1 MISKNSIEN
10 LKNIIDIADVVGSYI
25 PLKKSGANFVCVCP
39 FHNDKHPSMSVSP
52 SKGIYHCFSCKA
64 GGDAIKFVMEYE
76 KLGYAEAIEKLAS
89 IYNVSLE
96 YTSSKNEPKIDKKIL
111 ENLNLH
117 YKTLLYK
124 NPEALN
130 YLKSRSITDAIIE
143 KWELGWAAASQNTLN
158 LLQNE
163 KIEPKE
169 ALEVGAIKQ
178 NESGLYASFINR
190 ITFPIYNHLGR
201 LVGFGGRTI
210 SDNPAKYINSPQSQ
224 IFDKS
229 RIFYGYDKAKSEIYR
244 SHSMVICEGYMDC
257 IMLHAAGVSNAVAV
271 LGTALTE
278 KHIPLIKRGD
288 VKVTLSFDSDAAG
301 VNAAFKSAR
310 LLLNHQIDGK
320 VVLISGGKDPAELVA
335 SGKDQELRD
344 MLSGGVELGEFYIK
358 ELVAQLNPKSPVE
371 IAKALEAIQEFC
383 FSLNPIIAQAYT
395 PLVAALLHI
404 DPTTFRLSRQNGKNL
419 NSAHHIN
426 PPSNFELN
434 LPNSQDNRA
443 KFSPQIAEKKDIAE
457 LSILK
462 NMLKNP
468 HFCQIVEQYY
478 GVEIFK
484 DKATY
489 RAVVGSQSQN
499 NEYIRELE
507 LSDNL
512 EEYKSEDELHS
523 AIRPL
528 AVGYYERLLRAGG
541 LAFEEIIECK
551 KRISMLKGKR

>member
-10 LKNIIDIADVVGSYI
+10 LKNVVDIADVVGSYI

-39 FHNDKHPSMSVSP
+39 FHNDKHPSMSISP

-76 KLGYAEAIEKLAS
+76 KLGYVEAIEKLAS
-89 IYNVSLE
+89 IYNVALE

-143 KWELGWAAASQNTLN
+143 KWELGWAAGSQNTLN

-163 KIEPKE
+163 NIEPKE

-178 NESGLYASFINR
+178 NESGYYASFINR
-190 ITFPIYNHLGR
+190 ITFPIYNHLGH

-229 RIFYGYDKAKSEIYR
+229 KIFYGYDKAKSEIYR
-244 SHSMVICEGYMDC
+244 SHSIVICEGYMDC
-257 IMLHAAGVSNAVAV
+257 IMLHAAGINNAVAV
-271 LGTALTE
+271 LGIALTQ
-278 KHIPLIKRGD
+278 KHIPLIQRGD
-288 VKVTLSFDSDAAG
+288 IKVTLSFDSDDAG
-301 VNAAFKSAR
+301 INAAFKSAR
-310 LLLNHQIDGK
+310 LLMEHQIDGK

-335 SGKDQELRD
+335 SGKDMELRD
-344 MLSGGVELGEFYIK
+344 MLSGGVELGEFYITQ
-358 ELVAQLNPKSPVE
+358 LVKNLNPKTPIE
-371 IAKALEAIQEFC
+371 IAKSLKAIQEFS
-383 FSLNPIIAQAYT
+383 FGLNPIVADAYV
-395 PLVAALLHI
+395 PLVSTLLRI
-404 DPTTFRLSRQNGKNL
+404 DPGSFRLSKTTKRRDNSNL
-419 NSAHHIN
+419 AKTQTNTQIQ
-426 PPSNFELN
+426 N
-434 LPNSQDNRA
+434 LPV
-443 KFSPQIAEKKDIAE
+443 IEKKDIAE

-468 HFCQIVEQYY
+468 EYCQIVEQYY

-507 LSDNL
+507 LSQNL
-512 EEYKSEDELHS
+512 EEYKSANELHN

-528 AVGYYERLLRAGG
+528 AVGYYERLLKNKN
-541 LAFEEIIECK
+541 LTIEEIIECK

>member
-10 LKNIIDIADVVGSYI
+10 LKNIVDIVDVVGSYI

-96 YTSSKNEPKIDKKIL
+96 YTSSKNEPKVNKKIL

-124 NPEALN
+124 NSQALS
-130 YLKSRSITDAIIE
+130 YLKSRSISDAIIE
-143 KWELGWAAASQNTLN
+143 KWELGWAAGSQNTLN

-163 KIEPKE
+163 GIEPKE

-178 NESGLYASFINR
+178 NESGYYASFINR
-190 ITFPIYNHLGR
+190 ITFPIYNHLGN

-229 RIFYGYDKAKSEIYR
+229 KIFYGYDKAKNEIYR
-244 SHSMVICEGYMDC
+244 SQSVVICEGYMDC
-257 IMLHAAGVSNAVAV
+257 IMLHAAGINNAVAV
-271 LGTALTE
+271 LGTALTQ

-288 VKVTLSFDSDAAG
+288 IKVTLSFDSDAAG
-301 VNAAFKSAR
+301 VNAAFKSSR
-310 LLLNHQIDGK
+310 LLMEHQIDGK

-335 SGKDQELRD
+335 SGKEMELKEL
-344 MLSGGVELGEFYIK
+344 LSGGVELGEFYITQ
-358 ELVAQLNPKSPVE
+358 LVKNLNPKTPLE
-371 IAKALEAIQEFC
+371 ISKALKAIQEFS
-383 FSLNPIIAQAYT
+383 FNLDPIVANSYKA
-395 PLVAALLHI
+395 LVSTLLGI
-404 DPTTFRLSRQNGKNL
+404 EISSFKLSKNVSVSKAV
-419 NSAHHIN
+419 NIPNKA
-426 PPSNFELN
+426 LN
-434 LPNSQDNRA
+434 LG
-443 KFSPQIAEKKDIAE
+443 EKRDIAE

-462 NMLKNP
+462 NMLINP
-468 HFCQIVEQYY
+468 EYCQIVKQYY
-478 GVEIFK
+478 GIEIFK
-484 DKATY
+484 DKAAY
-489 RAVVGSQSQN
+489 RAVVGSQSQD
-499 NEYIRELE
+499 NEHIRELE
-507 LSDNL
+507 LQDNL
-512 EEYKSEDELHS
+512 EEYRSVEELHN

-528 AVGYYERLLRAGG
+528 AVGYYERLLKSAK
-541 LAFEEIIECK
+541 LTLEEIIECK
-551 KRISMLKGKR
+551 KRISILKGKR

>member
-10 LKNIIDIADVVGSYI
+10 LKNIVDIADVVGSYI

-39 FHNDKHPSMSVSP
+39 FHNDKHPSMSISP

-76 KLGYAEAIEKLAS
+76 KLGYVEAIEKLAS
-89 IYNVSLE
+89 IYNVALE
-96 YTSSKNEPKIDKKIL
+96 YTSSKNESKIDKKIL

-130 YLKSRSITDAIIE
+130 YLKSRSITDSIIE
-143 KWELGWAAASQNTLN
+143 KWELGWAASSQNTLN

-163 KIEPKE
+163 NIEPKE
-169 ALEVGAIKQ
+169 ALEVGAIKE
-178 NESGLYASFINR
+178 NENGYYASFINR
-190 ITFPIYNHLGR
+190 ITFPIYNHLGS

-229 RIFYGYDKAKSEIYR
+229 KIFYGYDKAKNEIYR
-244 SHSMVICEGYMDC
+244 SHSIVICEGYMDC
-257 IMLHAAGVSNAVAV
+257 IMLHAAGVNNAVAV
-271 LGTALTE
+271 LGTALTQ
-278 KHIPLIKRGD
+278 KHIPLIQRGD
-288 VKVTLSFDSDAAG
+288 IKVTLSFDSDSAG
-301 VNAAFKSAR
+301 INAAFKSAR
-310 LLLNHQIDGK
+310 LLMEHQIDGK

-335 SGKDQELRD
+335 SGKEMELKEI
-344 MLSGGVELGEFYIK
+344 LKGGMELGEFYITQ
-358 ELVAQLNPKSPVE
+358 LVKNLNPKTPIE
-371 IAKALEAIQEFC
+371 IAKSLKAIQEFS
-383 FSLNPIIAQAYT
+383 FGLNPIVADAYV
-395 PLVAALLHI
+395 PLVSTLLRI
-404 DPTTFRLSRQNGKNL
+404 DPGSFRLSKIEKRRDNSNL
-419 NSAHHIN
+419 AKTQTNTQIQ
-426 PPSNFELN
+426 N
-434 LPNSQDNRA
+434 LPV
-443 KFSPQIAEKKDIAE
+443 IEKKDIAE

-468 HFCQIVEQYY
+468 EYCQIVEQYY

-507 LSDNL
+507 LSQNL
-512 EEYKSEDELHS
+512 EEYKSVNELHN

-528 AVGYYERLLRAGG
+528 AIRYYEGLLKNKN
-541 LAFEEIIECK
+541 LTIEEIIECK
-551 KRISMLKGKR
+551 KRISILKGKR

>member
-10 LKNIIDIADVVGSYI
+10 LKNIVDIADVVGSYI

-39 FHNDKHPSMSVSP
+39 FHNDKHPSMSISP

-76 KLGYAEAIEKLAS
+76 KLGYVEAIEKLAS
-89 IYNVSLE
+89 IYNVALE

-124 NPEALN
+124 NHEALN

-143 KWELGWAAASQNTLN
+143 KWELGWAAGSQNTLN

-163 KIEPKE
+163 NIEPKE
-169 ALEVGAIKQ
+169 ALEIGAIKQ
-178 NESGLYASFINR
+178 NESGYYASFINR

-229 RIFYGYDKAKSEIYR
+229 KIFYGYDKAKSEIYR
-244 SHSMVICEGYMDC
+244 SHSIVICEGYMDC
-257 IMLHAAGVSNAVAV
+257 IMLHAAGINNAVAV
-271 LGTALTE
+271 LGTALTQ
-278 KHIPLIKRGD
+278 KHIPLIQRGD
-288 VKVTLSFDSDAAG
+288 IKVTLSFDSDSAG
-301 VNAAFKSAR
+301 INAAFKSAR
-310 LLLNHQIDGK
+310 LLMEHQIDGK

-335 SGKDQELRD
+335 SGKDMELRD
-344 MLSGGVELGEFYIK
+344 MLSGGVELGEFYITQ
-358 ELVAQLNPKSPVE
+358 LVKNLNPKTPIE
-371 IAKALEAIQEFC
+371 IAKSLKAIQEFS
-383 FSLNPIIAQAYT
+383 FGLNPIVADAYV
-395 PLVAALLHI
+395 PLVSTLLRI
-404 DPTTFRLSRQNGKNL
+404 DPGSFRLSKTTKRRDNSNL
-419 NSAHHIN
+419 AKTQTNTQIQ
-426 PPSNFELN
+426 N
-434 LPNSQDNRA
+434 LPV
-443 KFSPQIAEKKDIAE
+443 IEKKDIAE

-468 HFCQIVEQYY
+468 EYCQIVEQYY

-507 LSDNL
+507 LSQNL
-512 EEYKSEDELHS
+512 EEYKSVNELHN

-528 AVGYYERLLRAGG
+528 AVGYYERLLKNKN
-541 LAFEEIIECK
+541 LTIEEIIECK
-551 KRISMLKGKR
+551 KRISILKGKR

>member
-10 LKNIIDIADVVGSYI
+10 LKNVVDIADVVGSYI

-39 FHNDKHPSMSVSP
+39 FHNDKHPSMSISP

-76 KLGYAEAIEKLAS
+76 KLGYVEAIEKLAS
-89 IYNVSLE
+89 IYNVALE

-143 KWELGWAAASQNTLN
+143 KWELGWAAGSQNTLN

-163 KIEPKE
+163 NIEPKE

-178 NESGLYASFINR
+178 NESGYYASFINR

-229 RIFYGYDKAKSEIYR
+229 KIFYGYDKAKSEIYR
-244 SHSMVICEGYMDC
+244 SHSIVICEGYMDC
-257 IMLHAAGVSNAVAV
+257 IMLHAAGINNAVAV
-271 LGTALTE
+271 LGTALTQ
-278 KHIPLIKRGD
+278 KHIPLIQRGD
-288 VKVTLSFDSDAAG
+288 IKVTLSFDSDDAG
-301 VNAAFKSAR
+301 INAAFKSAR
-310 LLLNHQIDGK
+310 LLMEHQIDGK

-335 SGKDQELRD
+335 SGKDMELRD
-344 MLSGGVELGEFYIK
+344 MLSGGVELGEFYITQ
-358 ELVAQLNPKSPVE
+358 LVKNLNPKTPIE
-371 IAKALEAIQEFC
+371 IAKSLKAIQEFS
-383 FSLNPIIAQAYT
+383 FGLNPIVADAYV
-395 PLVAALLHI
+395 PLVSTLLRI
-404 DPTTFRLSRQNGKNL
+404 DPGSFRLSKTTKRRDNSNLAKTQTNTQIQNL
-419 NSAHHIN
+419 SVI
-426 PPSNFELN
+426 
-434 LPNSQDNRA
+434 
-443 KFSPQIAEKKDIAE
+443 EKKDIAE

-468 HFCQIVEQYY
+468 EYCQIVEQYY

-507 LSDNL
+507 LSQNL
-512 EEYKSEDELHS
+512 EEYKSANELHN

-528 AVGYYERLLRAGG
+528 AVGYYERLLKNKN
-541 LAFEEIIECK
+541 LTIEEIIECK

>member
-10 LKNIIDIADVVGSYI
+10 LKNIVDIADVVGSYI

-39 FHNDKHPSMSVSP
+39 FHNDKHPSMSISP

-76 KLGYAEAIEKLAS
+76 KLGYVEAIEKLAS
-89 IYNVSLE
+89 IYNVALE

-117 YKTLLYK
+117 YKMLLYK

-143 KWELGWAAASQNTLN
+143 KWELGWAAGSQNTLN

-163 KIEPKE
+163 NIEPKE

-178 NESGLYASFINR
+178 NESGYYASFINR

-229 RIFYGYDKAKSEIYR
+229 KIFYGYDKAKSEIYR
-244 SHSMVICEGYMDC
+244 SHSIVICEGYMDC
-257 IMLHAAGVSNAVAV
+257 IMLHAAGINNAVAV
-271 LGTALTE
+271 LGTALTQ
-278 KHIPLIKRGD
+278 KHIPLIQRGD
-288 VKVTLSFDSDAAG
+288 IKVTLSFDSDSAG
-301 VNAAFKSAR
+301 INAAFKSAR
-310 LLLNHQIDGK
+310 LLMEHQIDGK

-335 SGKDQELRD
+335 SGKDMELRD
-344 MLSGGVELGEFYIK
+344 MLSGGVELGEFYITQ
-358 ELVAQLNPKSPVE
+358 LVKNLNPKTPIE
-371 IAKALEAIQEFC
+371 IAKSLKAIQEFS
-383 FSLNPIIAQAYT
+383 FGLNPIVADAYV
-395 PLVAALLHI
+395 PLVSTLLRI
-404 DPTTFRLSRQNGKNL
+404 DPGSFRLSKTTKRRDNSNL
-419 NSAHHIN
+419 VKTQTNTQIQ
-426 PPSNFELN
+426 N
-434 LPNSQDNRA
+434 LPV
-443 KFSPQIAEKKDIAE
+443 IEKKDIAE

-468 HFCQIVEQYY
+468 EYCQIVEQYY

-507 LSDNL
+507 LSQNL
-512 EEYKSEDELHS
+512 EEYKSVNELHN

-528 AVGYYERLLRAGG
+528 AVGYYERLLKNKN
-541 LAFEEIIECK
+541 LTIEEIIECK

>member
-10 LKNIIDIADVVGSYI
+10 LKNIVDIADVVGSYI

-39 FHNDKHPSMSVSP
+39 FHNDKHPSMSISP

-76 KLGYAEAIEKLAS
+76 KLGYVEAIEKLAS
-89 IYNVSLE
+89 IYNVALE

-143 KWELGWAAASQNTLN
+143 KWELGWAAGSQNTLN

-163 KIEPKE
+163 NIEPKE

-178 NESGLYASFINR
+178 NESGYYASFINR

-229 RIFYGYDKAKSEIYR
+229 KIFYGYDKAKSEIYR
-244 SHSMVICEGYMDC
+244 SHSIVICEGYMDC
-257 IMLHAAGVSNAVAV
+257 IMLHAAGINNAVAV
-271 LGTALTE
+271 LGTALTQ
-278 KHIPLIKRGD
+278 KHIPLIQRGD
-288 VKVTLSFDSDAAG
+288 IKVTLSFDSDSAG
-301 VNAAFKSAR
+301 INAAFKSAR
-310 LLLNHQIDGK
+310 LLMEHQIDGK

-335 SGKDQELRD
+335 SGKDMELRD
-344 MLSGGVELGEFYIK
+344 MLSGGVELGEFYITQ
-358 ELVAQLNPKSPVE
+358 LVKNLNPKTPIE
-371 IAKALEAIQEFC
+371 IAKSLKAIQEFS
-383 FSLNPIIAQAYT
+383 FDLNPIVADAYV
-395 PLVAALLHI
+395 PLVSTLLRI
-404 DPTTFRLSRQNGKNL
+404 DPGSFRLSKTTKRRDNSNL
-419 NSAHHIN
+419 AKTQTNTQIQ
-426 PPSNFELN
+426 N
-434 LPNSQDNRA
+434 LPV
-443 KFSPQIAEKKDIAE
+443 IEKKDIAE

-468 HFCQIVEQYY
+468 EYCQIVEQYY

-507 LSDNL
+507 LSQNL
-512 EEYKSEDELHS
+512 EEYKSVNELHN

-528 AVGYYERLLRAGG
+528 AVGYYERLLKNKN
-541 LAFEEIIECK
+541 LTIEEIIECK

>member
-10 LKNIIDIADVVGSYI
+10 LKNIVDIADVVGSYI

-76 KLGYAEAIEKLAS
+76 KLGYVEAIEKLAS
-89 IYNVSLE
+89 IYNVALE

-143 KWELGWAAASQNTLN
+143 KWELGWAAGSQNTLN

-163 KIEPKE
+163 NIEPKE

-178 NESGLYASFINR
+178 NESGYYASFINR

-229 RIFYGYDKAKSEIYR
+229 KIFYGYDKAKSEIYR
-244 SHSMVICEGYMDC
+244 SHSIVICEGYMDC
-257 IMLHAAGVSNAVAV
+257 IMLHAAGINNAVAV
-271 LGTALTE
+271 LGTALTQ
-278 KHIPLIKRGD
+278 KHIPLIQRGD
-288 VKVTLSFDSDAAG
+288 IKVTLSFDSDSAG
-301 VNAAFKSAR
+301 INAAFKSAR
-310 LLLNHQIDGK
+310 LLMEHQIDGK

-335 SGKDQELRD
+335 SGKDMELRD
-344 MLSGGVELGEFYIK
+344 MLSGGVELGEFYITQ
-358 ELVAQLNPKSPVE
+358 LVKNLNPKTPIE
-371 IAKALEAIQEFC
+371 IAKSLKAIQEFS
-383 FSLNPIIAQAYT
+383 FGLNPIVADAYV
-395 PLVAALLHI
+395 PLVSTLLRI
-404 DPTTFRLSRQNGKNL
+404 DPGSFRLSKTTKRRDNL
-419 NSAHHIN
+419 NLAKIQTN
-426 PPSNFELN
+426 TQIQN
-434 LPNSQDNRA
+434 LPV
-443 KFSPQIAEKKDIAE
+443 IEKKDIAE

-468 HFCQIVEQYY
+468 EYCQIVEQYY

-507 LSDNL
+507 LSQNL
-512 EEYKSEDELHS
+512 EEYKSVNELHN

-528 AVGYYERLLRAGG
+528 AVGYYERLLKNKN
-541 LAFEEIIECK
+541 LTIEEIIECK

>member
-10 LKNIIDIADVVGSYI
+10 LKNIVDIADVVGSYI

-39 FHNDKHPSMSVSP
+39 FHNDKHPSMSISP

-89 IYNVSLE
+89 IYNVALE

-130 YLKSRSITDAIIE
+130 YLKSRSITDSIIE
-143 KWELGWAAASQNTLN
+143 KWELGWAASSQNTLN

-163 KIEPKE
+163 NIEPKE
-169 ALEVGAIKQ
+169 ALEVGAIKE
-178 NESGLYASFINR
+178 NENGYYASFINR
-190 ITFPIYNHLGR
+190 ITFPIYNHLGS

-229 RIFYGYDKAKSEIYR
+229 KIFYGYDKAKSEIYR
-244 SHSMVICEGYMDC
+244 SQSMVICEGYMDC
-257 IMLHAAGVSNAVAV
+257 IMLHAAGVNNAVAV
-271 LGTALTE
+271 LGTALTQ

-288 VKVTLSFDSDAAG
+288 IKVTLSFDSDAAG
-301 VNAAFKSAR
+301 VNAAFKSSK
-310 LLLNHQIDGK
+310 LLVEHQIDGK

-335 SGKDQELRD
+335 SGKEMELKEI
-344 MLSGGVELGEFYIK
+344 LKGGMELGEFYITQ
-358 ELVAQLNPKSPVE
+358 LVKNLNPKTPIE
-371 IAKALEAIQEFC
+371 IAKSLKAIQEFS
-383 FSLNPIIAQAYT
+383 FGLNPIVADAYV
-395 PLVAALLHI
+395 PLVSTLLRI
-404 DPTTFRLSRQNGKNL
+404 DPGSFRLSKTTKRRDNSNL
-419 NSAHHIN
+419 AKTQTNTQIQ
-426 PPSNFELN
+426 N
-434 LPNSQDNRA
+434 LPV
-443 KFSPQIAEKKDIAE
+443 IEKKDIAE

-468 HFCQIVEQYY
+468 EYCQIVEQYY

-499 NEYIRELE
+499 NEHIRELE
-507 LSDNL
+507 LSQNL
-512 EEYKSEDELHS
+512 EEYKSVNELHN

-528 AVGYYERLLRAGG
+528 AIRYYEGLLKGGG
-541 LAFEEIIECK
+541 LSIEEIIECK
-551 KRISMLKGKR
+551 KRISILKGKR

>member
-10 LKNIIDIADVVGSYI
+10 LKNIVDIADVVGSYI

-39 FHNDKHPSMSVSP
+39 FHNDKHPSMSISP

-76 KLGYAEAIEKLAS
+76 KLGYVEAIEKLAS
-89 IYNVSLE
+89 IYNVALE

-124 NPEALN
+124 NPEALS

-143 KWELGWAAASQNTLN
+143 KWELGWAAGSQNTLN

-163 KIEPKE
+163 NIEPKE

-178 NESGLYASFINR
+178 NESGYYASFINR

-229 RIFYGYDKAKSEIYR
+229 KIFYGYDKAKSEIYR
-244 SHSMVICEGYMDC
+244 SHSIVICEGYMDC
-257 IMLHAAGVSNAVAV
+257 IMLHAAGINNAVAV
-271 LGTALTE
+271 LGTALTQ
-278 KHIPLIKRGD
+278 KHIPLIQRGD
-288 VKVTLSFDSDAAG
+288 IKVTLSFDSDSAG
-301 VNAAFKSAR
+301 INAAFKSAR
-310 LLLNHQIDGK
+310 LLMEHQIDGK

-335 SGKDQELRD
+335 SGKDMELRD
-344 MLSGGVELGEFYIK
+344 MLSGGVELGEFYITQ
-358 ELVAQLNPKSPVE
+358 LVKNLNPKTPIE
-371 IAKALEAIQEFC
+371 IAKSLKAIQEFS
-383 FSLNPIIAQAYT
+383 FGLNPIVADAYV
-395 PLVAALLHI
+395 PLVSTLLRI
-404 DPTTFRLSRQNGKNL
+404 DPGSFRLSKTTKRRDNSNL
-419 NSAHHIN
+419 AKTQTNTQIQ
-426 PPSNFELN
+426 N
-434 LPNSQDNRA
+434 LPV
-443 KFSPQIAEKKDIAE
+443 IEKKDIAE

-468 HFCQIVEQYY
+468 EYCQIVEQYY

-507 LSDNL
+507 LSQNL
-512 EEYKSEDELHS
+512 EEYKSVNELHN

-528 AVGYYERLLRAGG
+528 AVGYYERLLKNKN
-541 LAFEEIIECK
+541 LTIEEIIECK

>member
-10 LKNIIDIADVVGSYI
+10 LKNIINIVDVIGSYI

-39 FHNDKHPSMSVSP
+39 FHNDKHPSMSISP

-96 YTSSKNEPKIDKKIL
+96 YTSSKSELKVDKKIL

-124 NPEALN
+124 NSEALN
-130 YLKSRSITDAIIE
+130 YLKHRSITDSIIE
-143 KWELGWAAASQNTLN
+143 KWELGWAASSQNTLN

-163 KIEPKE
+163 GIEPKE
-169 ALEVGAIKQ
+169 ALEVGAIKE
-178 NESGLYASFINR
+178 NENGYYASFINR
-190 ITFPIYNHLGR
+190 ITFPIYNHLGS

-229 RIFYGYDKAKSEIYR
+229 KIFYGYDKAKSEIYR
-244 SHSMVICEGYMDC
+244 SQSMVICEGYMDC
-257 IMLHAAGVSNAVAV
+257 IMLHAAGVNNAVAV
-271 LGTALTE
+271 LGTALTQ

-288 VKVTLSFDSDAAG
+288 IKVTLSFDSDAAG
-301 VNAAFKSAR
+301 VNAAFKSSK
-310 LLLNHQIDGK
+310 LLVEHQIDGK

-335 SGKDQELRD
+335 SGKEMELKEI
-344 MLSGGVELGEFYIK
+344 LKGGMELGEFYIR
-358 ELVAQLNPKSPVE
+358 ELIANLNPQSPLE
-371 IAKALEAIQEFC
+371 KAKALRAIQEFSFNLDPIVAQSYTSLVATLLKIEPGS
-383 FSLNPIIAQAYT
+383 FSL
-395 PLVAALLHI
+395 
-404 DPTTFRLSRQNGKNL
+404 SRSSSKPSSTNL
-419 NSAHHIN
+419 N
-426 PPSNFELN
+426 PPI
-434 LPNSQDNRA
+434 
-443 KFSPQIAEKKDIAE
+443 KFTEQKDIAE

-462 NMLKNP
+462 NMLINP
-468 HFCQIVEQYY
+468 EFCEVVKRYY

-489 RAVVGSQSQN
+489 RAVTGSQSSN
-499 NEYIRELE
+499 NEHIRELE
-507 LSDNL
+507 LYENL
-512 EEYKSEDELHS
+512 EEYKSVEDLHS

-528 AVGYYERLLRAGG
+528 AIRYYEGLLKSGG
-541 LAFEEIIECK
+541 LSIEEIIECK
-551 KRISMLKGKR
+551 KRISILKGKR

>member
-10 LKNIIDIADVVGSYI
+10 LKNIVDIADVVGSYI

-39 FHNDKHPSMSVSP
+39 FHNDKHPSMSISP

-76 KLGYAEAIEKLAS
+76 KLGYVEAIEKLAS
-89 IYNVSLE
+89 IYNVALE

-143 KWELGWAAASQNTLN
+143 KWELGWAAGSQNTLN

-163 KIEPKE
+163 NIEPKE

-178 NESGLYASFINR
+178 NESGYYASFINR

-229 RIFYGYDKAKSEIYR
+229 KIFYGYDKAKSEIYR
-244 SHSMVICEGYMDC
+244 SHSIVICEGYIDC
-257 IMLHAAGVSNAVAV
+257 IMLHAAGINNAVAV
-271 LGTALTE
+271 LGTALTQ
-278 KHIPLIKRGD
+278 KHIPLIQRGD
-288 VKVTLSFDSDAAG
+288 IKVTLSFDSDSAG
-301 VNAAFKSAR
+301 INAAFKSAR
-310 LLLNHQIDGK
+310 LLMEHQIDGK

-335 SGKDQELRD
+335 SGKDMELRD
-344 MLSGGVELGEFYIK
+344 MLSGGVELGEFYITQ
-358 ELVAQLNPKSPVE
+358 LVKNLNPKTPIE
-371 IAKALEAIQEFC
+371 IAKSLKAIQEFS
-383 FSLNPIIAQAYT
+383 FGLNPIVADAYV
-395 PLVAALLHI
+395 PLVSTLLRI
-404 DPTTFRLSRQNGKNL
+404 DPGSFRLSKTTKRRDNL
-419 NSAHHIN
+419 NLAKTQTNTQIQ
-426 PPSNFELN
+426 N
-434 LPNSQDNRA
+434 LPV
-443 KFSPQIAEKKDIAE
+443 IEKKDIAE

-468 HFCQIVEQYY
+468 EYCQIVEQYY

-507 LSDNL
+507 LSQNL
-512 EEYKSEDELHS
+512 EEYKSVNELHN

-528 AVGYYERLLRAGG
+528 AVGYYERLLKNKN
-541 LAFEEIIECK
+541 LTIEEIIECK

>member
-10 LKNIIDIADVVGSYI
+10 LKNIVDIADVVGSYI

-39 FHNDKHPSMSVSP
+39 FHNDKHPSMSISP

-76 KLGYAEAIEKLAS
+76 KLGYVEAIEKLAS
-89 IYNVSLE
+89 IYNVALE

-143 KWELGWAAASQNTLN
+143 KWELGWAAGSQNTLN

-163 KIEPKE
+163 NIEPKE

-178 NESGLYASFINR
+178 NESGYYASFINR

-229 RIFYGYDKAKSEIYR
+229 KIFYGYDKAKSEIYR
-244 SHSMVICEGYMDC
+244 SHSIVICEGYMDC
-257 IMLHAAGVSNAVAV
+257 IMLHAAGINNAVAV
-271 LGTALTE
+271 LGTALTQ
-278 KHIPLIKRGD
+278 KHIPLIQRGD
-288 VKVTLSFDSDAAG
+288 IKVTLSFDSDSAG
-301 VNAAFKSAR
+301 INAAFKSAR
-310 LLLNHQIDGK
+310 LLMEHQIDGK

-335 SGKDQELRD
+335 SGKDMELRD
-344 MLSGGVELGEFYIK
+344 MLSGGVELGEFYITQ
-358 ELVAQLNPKSPVE
+358 LVKNLNPKTPIE
-371 IAKALEAIQEFC
+371 IAKSLKAIQEFS
-383 FSLNPIIAQAYT
+383 FGLNPIVADAYV
-395 PLVAALLHI
+395 PLISTLLRI
-404 DPTTFRLSRQNGKNL
+404 DPGSFRLSKTTKRRDNL
-419 NSAHHIN
+419 NLAKTQTNTQIQ
-426 PPSNFELN
+426 N
-434 LPNSQDNRA
+434 LPV
-443 KFSPQIAEKKDIAE
+443 IEKKDIAE

-468 HFCQIVEQYY
+468 EYCQIVEQYY

-507 LSDNL
+507 LSQNL
-512 EEYKSEDELHS
+512 EEYKSVNELHN

-528 AVGYYERLLRAGG
+528 AVGYYERLLKNKN
-541 LAFEEIIECK
+541 LTIEEIIECK

>member
-10 LKNIIDIADVVGSYI
+10 LKNIVDIADVVGSYI

-39 FHNDKHPSMSVSP
+39 FHNDKHPSMSISP

-76 KLGYAEAIEKLAS
+76 KLGYVEAIEKLAS
-89 IYNVSLE
+89 IYNVALE

-130 YLKSRSITDAIIE
+130 YLKSRFITDAIIE
-143 KWELGWAAASQNTLN
+143 KWELGWAAGSQNTLN

-163 KIEPKE
+163 NIEPKE

-178 NESGLYASFINR
+178 NESGYYASFINR

-229 RIFYGYDKAKSEIYR
+229 KIFYGYDKAKSEIYR
-244 SHSMVICEGYMDC
+244 SHSIVICEGYMDC
-257 IMLHAAGVSNAVAV
+257 IMLHAAGINNAVAV
-271 LGTALTE
+271 LGTALTQ
-278 KHIPLIKRGD
+278 KHIPLIQRGD
-288 VKVTLSFDSDAAG
+288 IKVTLSFDSDSAG
-301 VNAAFKSAR
+301 INAAFKSAR
-310 LLLNHQIDGK
+310 LLMEHQIDGK

-335 SGKDQELRD
+335 SGKDMELRD
-344 MLSGGVELGEFYIK
+344 MLSGGVELGEFYITQ
-358 ELVAQLNPKSPVE
+358 LVKNLNPKTPIE
-371 IAKALEAIQEFC
+371 IAKSLKAIQEFS
-383 FSLNPIIAQAYT
+383 FGLNPIVADAYV
-395 PLVAALLHI
+395 PLVSTLLRI
-404 DPTTFRLSRQNGKNL
+404 DPGSFRLSKTTKRRDNSNL
-419 NSAHHIN
+419 AKTQTNTQIQ
-426 PPSNFELN
+426 N
-434 LPNSQDNRA
+434 LPV
-443 KFSPQIAEKKDIAE
+443 IEKKDIAE

-468 HFCQIVEQYY
+468 EYCQIVEQYY

-507 LSDNL
+507 LSQNL
-512 EEYKSEDELHS
+512 EEYKSVNELHN

-528 AVGYYERLLRAGG
+528 AVGYYERLLKNKN
-541 LAFEEIIECK
+541 LTIEEIIECK
-551 KRISMLKGKR
+551 KRISILKGKR

>member
-10 LKNIIDIADVVGSYI
+10 LKNIVDIADVVGSYI

-39 FHNDKHPSMSVSP
+39 FHNDKHPSMSISP

-76 KLGYAEAIEKLAS
+76 KLGYVEAIEKLAS
-89 IYNVSLE
+89 IYNVALE

-143 KWELGWAAASQNTLN
+143 KWELGWAAGSQNTLN

-163 KIEPKE
+163 NIEPKE

-178 NESGLYASFINR
+178 NESGYYASFINR

-229 RIFYGYDKAKSEIYR
+229 KIFYGYDKAKSEIYR
-244 SHSMVICEGYMDC
+244 SHSIVICEGYMDC
-257 IMLHAAGVSNAVAV
+257 IMLHAAGINNAVAV
-271 LGTALTE
+271 LGTALTQ
-278 KHIPLIKRGD
+278 KHIPLIQRGD
-288 VKVTLSFDSDAAG
+288 IKVTLSFDSDSAG
-301 VNAAFKSAR
+301 INAAFKSAR
-310 LLLNHQIDGK
+310 LLMEHQIDGK

-335 SGKDQELRD
+335 SGKDMELRD
-344 MLSGGVELGEFYIK
+344 MLSGGVELGEFYITQ
-358 ELVAQLNPKSPVE
+358 LVKNLNPKTPIE
-371 IAKALEAIQEFC
+371 IAKSLKAIQEFS
-383 FSLNPIIAQAYT
+383 FGLNPIVADAYV
-395 PLVAALLHI
+395 PLVSTLLRI
-404 DPTTFRLSRQNGKNL
+404 DPGSFRLSKTTKRRDNSNL
-419 NSAHHIN
+419 AKTQTNTQIQ
-426 PPSNFELN
+426 N
-434 LPNSQDNRA
+434 LP
-443 KFSPQIAEKKDIAE
+443 IIEKKDIAE

-468 HFCQIVEQYY
+468 EYCQIVEQYY

-507 LSDNL
+507 LSQNL
-512 EEYKSEDELHS
+512 EEYKSVNELHN

-528 AVGYYERLLRAGG
+528 AVGYYERLLKNKN
-541 LAFEEIIECK
+541 LTIEEIIECK
-551 KRISMLKGKR
+551 KRISILKGKR

>member
-10 LKNIIDIADVVGSYI
+10 LKNIVDIADVVGSYI

-39 FHNDKHPSMSVSP
+39 FHNDKHPSMSISP

-76 KLGYAEAIEKLAS
+76 KLGYVEAIEKLAS
-89 IYNVSLE
+89 IYNVALE

-143 KWELGWAAASQNTLN
+143 KWELGWAASSQNTLN

-163 KIEPKE
+163 GIEPKE
-169 ALEVGAIKQ
+169 ALEVGAIKE
-178 NESGLYASFINR
+178 NENGYYASFINR

-229 RIFYGYDKAKSEIYR
+229 KIFYGYDKAKSEIYR
-244 SHSMVICEGYMDC
+244 SQSMVICEGYMDC
-257 IMLHAAGVSNAVAV
+257 IMLHAAGINNAVAV
-271 LGTALTE
+271 LGTALTQ
-278 KHIPLIKRGD
+278 KHIPLIQRGD
-288 VKVTLSFDSDAAG
+288 IKVTLSFDSDSAG
-301 VNAAFKSAR
+301 INAAFKSAR
-310 LLLNHQIDGK
+310 LLMEHQIDGK

-335 SGKDQELRD
+335 SGKEMELRD
-344 MLSGGVELGEFYIK
+344 MLSGGVELGEFYITQ
-358 ELVAQLNPKSPVE
+358 LVKNLNPKTPIE
-371 IAKALEAIQEFC
+371 IAKSLKVIQEFS
-383 FSLNPIIAQAYT
+383 FGLNPIVADAYV
-395 PLVAALLHI
+395 PLVSTLLRI
-404 DPTTFRLSRQNGKNL
+404 DPGSFRLSKTTKRRDNSNL
-419 NSAHHIN
+419 AKTQTNTQIQ
-426 PPSNFELN
+426 N
-434 LPNSQDNRA
+434 LPV
-443 KFSPQIAEKKDIAE
+443 IEKKDIAE

-468 HFCQIVEQYY
+468 EYCQIVEQYY

-499 NEYIRELE
+499 NEHIRELE
-507 LSDNL
+507 LSQNL
-512 EEYKSEDELHS
+512 EEYKSVNELHN

-528 AVGYYERLLRAGG
+528 AIRYYEGLLKGGG
-541 LAFEEIIECK
+541 LSIEEIIECK
-551 KRISMLKGKR
+551 KRILILKGKR

>member
-10 LKNIIDIADVVGSYI
+10 LKNVVDIADVVGSYI

-76 KLGYAEAIEKLAS
+76 KLGYVEAIEKLAS

-96 YTSSKNEPKIDKKIL
+96 YTSSKNELKTDKKIL

-163 KIEPKE
+163 NIEPKE

-178 NESGLYASFINR
+178 NESGYYASFINR

-229 RIFYGYDKAKSEIYR
+229 KIFYGYDKAKSEIYR
-244 SHSMVICEGYMDC
+244 SQSMVICEGYMDC

-271 LGTALTE
+271 LGTALTQ

-288 VKVTLSFDSDAAG
+288 IKVTLSFDSDDAG

-310 LLLNHQIDGK
+310 LLMEHQIDGK

-335 SGKDQELRD
+335 SSKDQELRD
-344 MLSGGVELGEFYIK
+344 MLSGGVELGEFYITQ
-358 ELVAQLNPKSPVE
+358 LVQNLNPKTPIE
-371 IAKALEAIQEFC
+371 IAKALKAIQEFS
-383 FSLNPIIAQAYT
+383 FGLNPIVADAYT
-395 PLVAALLHI
+395 PLVSTLLKI
-404 DPTTFRLSRQNGKNL
+404 DPGSFRLSKIEKRVDNPNL
-419 NSAHHIN
+419 VKTQI
-426 PPSNFELN
+426 
-434 LPNSQDNRA
+434 NSQIQ
-443 KFSPQIAEKKDIAE
+443 KSQLIEKKDIAE

-468 HFCQIVEQYY
+468 EFCQIVEQYY

-499 NEYIRELE
+499 NEHIRELE
-507 LSDNL
+507 LSQNL
-512 EEYKSEDELHS
+512 EEYRSDEELHN
-523 AIRPL
+523 AIKPL
-528 AVGYYERLLRAGG
+528 AVRYYEGLLKSGN
-541 LAFEEIIECK
+541 LTIEEIIECK

>member
-10 LKNIIDIADVVGSYI
+10 LKNIVDIADVVGSYI

-76 KLGYAEAIEKLAS
+76 KLGYVEAIEKLAS
-89 IYNVSLE
+89 IYNVALE

-143 KWELGWAAASQNTLN
+143 KWELGWAAGSQNTLN

-163 KIEPKE
+163 NIEPKE

-178 NESGLYASFINR
+178 NESGYYASFINR

-229 RIFYGYDKAKSEIYR
+229 KIFYGYDKAKSEIYR
-244 SHSMVICEGYMDC
+244 SHSIVICEGYMDC
-257 IMLHAAGVSNAVAV
+257 IMLHAAGINNAVAV
-271 LGTALTE
+271 LGTALTQ
-278 KHIPLIKRGD
+278 KHIPLIQRGD
-288 VKVTLSFDSDAAG
+288 IKVTLSFDSDSAG
-301 VNAAFKSAR
+301 INAAFKSAR
-310 LLLNHQIDGK
+310 LLMEHQIDGK

-335 SGKDQELRD
+335 SGKDMELRD
-344 MLSGGVELGEFYIK
+344 MLSGGVELGEFYITQ
-358 ELVAQLNPKSPVE
+358 LVKNLNPKTPIE
-371 IAKALEAIQEFC
+371 IAKSLKAIQEFS
-383 FSLNPIIAQAYT
+383 FGLNPIVADAYV
-395 PLVAALLHI
+395 PLVSTLLRI
-404 DPTTFRLSRQNGKNL
+404 DPGSFRLSKIEKRRDNSNL
-419 NSAHHIN
+419 AKTQTNTQIQ
-426 PPSNFELN
+426 N
-434 LPNSQDNRA
+434 LPV
-443 KFSPQIAEKKDIAE
+443 IEKKDIAE

-468 HFCQIVEQYY
+468 EYCQIVEQYY

-507 LSDNL
+507 LSQNL
-512 EEYKSEDELHS
+512 EEYKSVNELHN

-528 AVGYYERLLRAGG
+528 AVGYYERLLKSGN
-541 LAFEEIIECK
+541 LTIEEIIECK

>member
-10 LKNIIDIADVVGSYI
+10 LKNVVDIADVVGSYI

-76 KLGYAEAIEKLAS
+76 KLGYVEAIEKLAS

-96 YTSSKNEPKIDKKIL
+96 YISSKNELKTDKKIL

-143 KWELGWAAASQNTLN
+143 KWELGWAAGSQNTLN

-163 KIEPKE
+163 NIEPKE

-178 NESGLYASFINR
+178 NESGYYASFINR

-229 RIFYGYDKAKSEIYR
+229 KIFYGYDKAKSEIYR
-244 SHSMVICEGYMDC
+244 SHSIVICEGYMDC
-257 IMLHAAGVSNAVAV
+257 IMLHAAGINNAVAV
-271 LGTALTE
+271 LGTALTQ
-278 KHIPLIKRGD
+278 KHIPLIQRGD
-288 VKVTLSFDSDAAG
+288 IKVTLSFDSDSAG
-301 VNAAFKSAR
+301 INAAFKSAR
-310 LLLNHQIDGK
+310 LLMEHQIDGK

-335 SGKDQELRD
+335 SGKDMELRD
-344 MLSGGVELGEFYIK
+344 MLSGGVELGEFYITQ
-358 ELVAQLNPKSPVE
+358 LVKNLNPKTPIE
-371 IAKALEAIQEFC
+371 IAKSLKAIQEFS
-383 FSLNPIIAQAYT
+383 FGLNPIVADAYV
-395 PLVAALLHI
+395 PLVSTLLRI
-404 DPTTFRLSRQNGKNL
+404 DPGSFRLSKTTKRRDNSNL
-419 NSAHHIN
+419 AKTQTNTQIQ
-426 PPSNFELN
+426 N
-434 LPNSQDNRA
+434 LPV
-443 KFSPQIAEKKDIAE
+443 IEKKDIAE

-468 HFCQIVEQYY
+468 EYCQIVEQYY

-499 NEYIRELE
+499 NEHIRELE
-507 LSDNL
+507 LSQNL
-512 EEYKSEDELHS
+512 EEYKSVNELHN

-528 AVGYYERLLRAGG
+528 AVGYYERLLKNKN
-541 LAFEEIIECK
+541 LTIEEIIECK

>member
-10 LKNIIDIADVVGSYI
+10 LKNIVDIADVVGSYI

-76 KLGYAEAIEKLAS
+76 KLGYVEAIEKLAS
-89 IYNVSLE
+89 IYNVALE

-143 KWELGWAAASQNTLN
+143 KWELGWAASSQNTLN

-163 KIEPKE
+163 NIEPKE

-178 NESGLYASFINR
+178 NESGYYASFINR

-229 RIFYGYDKAKSEIYR
+229 KIFYGYDKAKSEIYR
-244 SHSMVICEGYMDC
+244 SHSIVICEGYMDC
-257 IMLHAAGVSNAVAV
+257 IMLHAAGINNAVAV
-271 LGTALTE
+271 LGTALTQ
-278 KHIPLIKRGD
+278 KHIPLIQRGD
-288 VKVTLSFDSDAAG
+288 IKVTLSFDSDSAG
-301 VNAAFKSAR
+301 INAAFKSAR
-310 LLLNHQIDGK
+310 LLMEHQIDGK

-335 SGKDQELRD
+335 SGKDMELRD
-344 MLSGGVELGEFYIK
+344 MLSGGVELGEFYITQLIK
-358 ELVAQLNPKSPVE
+358 NLNPKTPIE
-371 IAKALEAIQEFC
+371 IAKSLKAIQEFS
-383 FSLNPIIAQAYT
+383 FGLNPIVADAYV
-395 PLVAALLHI
+395 PLVSTLLRI
-404 DPTTFRLSRQNGKNL
+404 DPGSFRLSKTTKRRDNSNL
-419 NSAHHIN
+419 AKTQTNTQIQ
-426 PPSNFELN
+426 N
-434 LPNSQDNRA
+434 LPV
-443 KFSPQIAEKKDIAE
+443 IEKKDIAE

-468 HFCQIVEQYY
+468 EYCQIVEQYY

-507 LSDNL
+507 LSQNL
-512 EEYKSEDELHS
+512 EEYKSVNELHN

-528 AVGYYERLLRAGG
+528 AVGYYERLLKNKN
-541 LAFEEIIECK
+541 LTIEEIIECK

>member
-10 LKNIIDIADVVGSYI
+10 LKNIVDIADVVGSYI

-76 KLGYAEAIEKLAS
+76 KLGYVEAIEKLAS
-89 IYNVSLE
+89 IYNVALE

-143 KWELGWAAASQNTLN
+143 KWELGWAAGSQNTLN

-163 KIEPKE
+163 NIEPKE

-178 NESGLYASFINR
+178 NESGYYASFINR

-229 RIFYGYDKAKSEIYR
+229 KIFYGYDKAKSEIYR
-244 SHSMVICEGYMDC
+244 SHSIVICEGYMDC
-257 IMLHAAGVSNAVAV
+257 IMLHAAGINNAVAV
-271 LGTALTE
+271 LGTALTQ
-278 KHIPLIKRGD
+278 KHIPLIQRGD
-288 VKVTLSFDSDAAG
+288 IKVTLSFDSDSAG
-301 VNAAFKSAR
+301 INAAFKSAR
-310 LLLNHQIDGK
+310 LLMEHQIDGK

-335 SGKDQELRD
+335 SGKDMELRD
-344 MLSGGVELGEFYIK
+344 MLSGGVELGEFYITQ
-358 ELVAQLNPKSPVE
+358 LVQNLNPKTPIE
-371 IAKALEAIQEFC
+371 IAKSLKAIQEFS
-383 FSLNPIIAQAYT
+383 FGLNPIVADAYV
-395 PLVAALLHI
+395 PLVSTLLRI
-404 DPTTFRLSRQNGKNL
+404 DPGSFRLSKTTKRRDNSNL
-419 NSAHHIN
+419 AKTQIN
-426 PPSNFELN
+426 TQIQN
-434 LPNSQDNRA
+434 LPV
-443 KFSPQIAEKKDIAE
+443 IEKKDIAE

-468 HFCQIVEQYY
+468 EYCQIVEQYY

-507 LSDNL
+507 LSQNL
-512 EEYKSEDELHS
+512 EEYKSVNEFHN

-528 AVGYYERLLRAGG
+528 AVGYYERLLKSGN
-541 LAFEEIIECK
+541 LTIEEIIECK